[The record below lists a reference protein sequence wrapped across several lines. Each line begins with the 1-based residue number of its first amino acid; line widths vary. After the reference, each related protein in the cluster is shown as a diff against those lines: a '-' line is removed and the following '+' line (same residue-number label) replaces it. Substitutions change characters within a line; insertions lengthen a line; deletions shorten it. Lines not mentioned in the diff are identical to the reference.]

1 MKSILL
7 QADLDKFFES
17 RLQGALDLVRH
28 VEGHLTC
35 LQTRSAPSFLGA
47 DAAGFVG
54 SAAMIVQLM
63 ESEARAAEDARDKL
77 KARLGREDVPFD
89 FIEAMGEPRQ
99 TLVDNSP
106 LMDAIVMSRPPE
118 GERNLLQALSA
129 VVVNAQ
135 SLVIAIPHDLARIDF
150 DRPIAIAWKSTLE
163 AAHALQWS
171 MALLKKAP
179 EVHVLTVDATAT
191 DRFPAAAAA
200 AYLTRHGIQPTIHE
214 LDSGSGSTSDA
225 IQQAATRLG
234 AGFIAMG
241 GYGRSR
247 AMEFLLGGVTRRLLT
262 VSPLPLLL
270 AH

>member
-1 MKSILL
+1 M
-7 QADLDKFFES
+7 DKFLES
-17 RLQGALDLVRH
+17 RLQGALDLARH
-28 VEGHLTC
+28 VGGHLTC

-63 ESEARAAEDARDKL
+63 ESEARAAEEARDKL
-77 KARLGREDVPFD
+77 KARLEAEDVPFD

-106 LMDAIVMSRPPE
+106 LMDAIVMTRPPDN
-118 GERNLLQALSA
+118 ERNLLQALSA
-129 VVVNAQ
+129 VVVNADA
-135 SLVIAIPHDLARIDF
+135 VVAAIPHDLARIDF
-150 DRPIAIAWKSTLE
+150 DRPIVVAWKSTLE

-171 MALLKKAP
+171 IALLKKAP
-179 EVHVLTVDATAT
+179 EVHLVTVDAAVT

-200 AYLTRHGIQPTIHE
+200 AYLSRHGVQPTLHE
-214 LDSGSGSTSDA
+214 LESGSGSTSDT
-225 IQQAATRLG
+225 ILQTAARLG

-247 AMEFLLGGVTRRLLT
+247 AMEFLLGGVTRRLLS

>member
-7 QADLDKFFES
+7 QADMDRYFES
-17 RLQGALDLVRH
+17 RLQAALALVRY
-28 VEGHLTC
+28 VGGHLSC

-54 SAAMIVQLM
+54 SAAMVVQLM
-63 ESEARAAEDARDKL
+63 EGEARAAEEARAKL
-77 KARLGREDVPFD
+77 KERLDGEDVPFS
-89 FIEAMGEPRQ
+89 FLEAMGEPRQ

-106 LMDAIVMSRPPE
+106 LMDAIVMTRPPE
-118 GERNLLQALSA
+118 DQRNLLQALSA
-129 VVVNAQ
+129 VVVNAD
-135 SLVIAIPHDLARIDF
+135 SLVLAVPHDLSRIEF
-150 DRPIAIAWKSTLE
+150 EKPIVLAWKSTLE

-171 MALLKKAP
+171 RPLLEKAP
-179 EVHVLTVDATAT
+179 EVHIVTVEAAAT
-191 DRFPAAAAA
+191 DRFPATAAAT
-200 AYLTRHGIQPTIHE
+200 YLSRYGVKASVHDLRKGTQ
-214 LDSGSGSTSDA
+214 STSDVILQTA
-225 IQQAATRLG
+225 QGLG

-262 VSPLPLLL
+262 VSPVPLLL